1 MEMKMK
7 QLMRLSDAN
16 DRTVMQVAA
25 RVAAEMELRGL
36 PDLSFKQ
43 GYKVGFLAALQDEQF
58 GPGQVWDD
66 DEIKELHQELDRR
79 FAA

>member
-1 MEMKMK
+1 MKMK
-7 QLMRLSDAN
+7 QLMLLADAD
-16 DRTVMQVAA
+16 DRTVIKVAA

-43 GYKVGFLAALQDEQF
+43 GYKAGFLAALQDEQI

-66 DEIKELHQELDRR
+66 DEIKELHMELDRR